1 MRLFYLGIYNN
12 LEPQN
17 GLRRALRSISSA
29 YDETDWNSAKKQYG
43 KNFET
48 YIVNRINNFSPDVV
62 FMQIQNPNIIT
73 PSIAKQLQ
81 GIKIN
86 WTGDVREDISWFKEL
101 APFVNVTLFTNMT
114 DVHSLQLDGL
124 KSDFLQ
130 VSVDEEIY
138 KHNGQYVEFAPI
150 VFFGNNYKN
159 HFPLSAERFETVRRL
174 KKDYGNKFAIFGTGW
189 NGLES
194 GNLNHKQQQEA
205 MILRGAKIA
214 LSISHFNYERYF
226 SDRLLRA
233 MFCGCMVV
241 SHAYK
246 KIETDFRQGEHL
258 VWYSDYEHL
267 TKVIDNALSN
277 PFRQTQVSSQG
288 YQHVKQH
295 FSYSAFAKNLLHL
308 INKYK

>member
-17 GLRRALRSISSA
+17 GLRRALRSISNG
-29 YDETDWNSAKKQYG
+29 YDEIDWATAKKQHG
-43 KNFET
+43 KHFDSF
-48 YIVNRINNFSPDVV
+48 IVAHINRLKPDVV
-62 FMQIQNPNIIT
+62 FMQIQSPNVIT
-73 PSIAKQLQ
+73 PSIAHSLN
-81 GIKIN
+81 GVLIN
-86 WTGDVREDISWFKEL
+86 WTGDVREDIGWFKEL
-101 APFVNVTLFTNMT
+101 APFVNVTLFTNET
-114 DVHSLQLDGL
+114 DARTLRMDGL
-124 KSDFLQ
+124 KADFLQ

-138 KHNGQYVEFAPI
+138 KPNGQYVDFAPI

-159 HFPLSAERFETVRRL
+159 HFHLSAERFETVRKL
-174 KKDYGNKFAIFGTGW
+174 KKQYGNQFAIFGTGW

-241 SHAYK
+241 SHEYNG
-246 KIETDFRQGEHL
+246 IYQDFRQGEHL
-258 VWYSDYEHL
+258 VAYKDYDHL
-267 TKVIDNALSN
+267 VAVIDNSLSK

-295 FSYSAFAKNLLHL
+295 FSYNAFAKNLLHL
-308 INKYK
+308 INQYK

>member
-1 MRLFYLGIYNN
+1 VRLFYLGIYNN

-29 YDETDWNSAKKQYG
+29 YDEIDWATAKKTHG
-43 KNFET
+43 KHFDT
-48 YIVNRINNFSPDVV
+48 FIVNRINNFSPDVV
-62 FMQIQNPNIIT
+62 FMQVQTPNIIT

-81 GIKIN
+81 GVKIN
-86 WTGDVREDISWFKEL
+86 WTGDVREDIGWFKEL

-114 DVHSLQLDGL
+114 DVHSLRKEDL
-124 KSDFLQ
+124 KADFLQ

-138 KHNGQYVEFAPI
+138 KPNGQYVEFAPI

-159 HFPLSAERFETVRRL
+159 HFHLSAERFETVRKL
-174 KKDYGNKFAIFGTGW
+174 KKQYGNQFAIFGTGW
-189 NGLES
+189 GGLES

-241 SHAYK
+241 SHEYNG
-246 KIETDFRQGEHL
+246 IYQDFRQGEHL
-258 VWYSDYEHL
+258 VAYKDYDHL
-267 TKVIDNALSN
+267 VAVIDNSLFK
-277 PFRQTQVSSQG
+277 PFRQKQVATQG
-288 YQHVKQH
+288 YEHVKQH
-295 FSYSAFAKNLLHL
+295 FSYNAFAKNLLHL

>member
-1 MRLFYLGIYNN
+1 LGIYNN

-29 YDETDWNSAKKQYG
+29 YDEMDWATAKKTHG
-43 KNFET
+43 KHFDT
-48 YIVNRINNFSPDVV
+48 FIVNRINNFSPDVV
-62 FMQIQNPNIIT
+62 FMQVQTPNIIT

-81 GIKIN
+81 GVKIN
-86 WTGDVREDISWFKEL
+86 WTGDVREDIGWFKEL

-114 DVHSLQLDGL
+114 DVHSLRKEDL
-124 KSDFLQ
+124 KADFLQ

-138 KHNGQYVEFAPI
+138 KPNGQYVEFAPI

-159 HFPLSAERFETVRRL
+159 HFPLSAERFETVRKL
-174 KKDYGNKFAIFGTGW
+174 KKQYGNQFAIFGTGW
-189 NGLES
+189 GGLES

-233 MFCGCMVV
+233 MFCGCAVI
-241 SHAYK
+241 SHEYK
-246 KIETDFRQGEHL
+246 SIEIDFENTEQL
-258 VWYSDYEHL
+258 YWYSNYEDL
-267 TKVIDNALSN
+267 SISIDQLLRNPRMCSN
-277 PFRQTQVSSQG
+277 IAIRG
-288 YQHVKQH
+288 YEHVKQH
-295 FSYSAFAKNLLHL
+295 FSYNAFSKNLLHL
-308 INKYK
+308 INQYK

>member
-1 MRLFYLGIYNN
+1 
-12 LEPQN
+12 
-17 GLRRALRSISSA
+17 
-29 YDETDWNSAKKQYG
+29 
-43 KNFET
+43 
-48 YIVNRINNFSPDVV
+48 
-62 FMQIQNPNIIT
+62 
-73 PSIAKQLQ
+73 
-81 GIKIN
+81 
-86 WTGDVREDISWFKEL
+86 
-101 APFVNVTLFTNMT
+101 MT
-114 DVHSLQLDGL
+114 DVHSLRKEDL
-124 KSDFLQ
+124 KADFLQ

-138 KHNGQYVEFAPI
+138 KPNGQYVEFAPI

-159 HFPLSAERFETVRRL
+159 HFPLSAERFETVRKL
-174 KKDYGNKFAIFGTGW
+174 KKQYGNQFAIFGTGW
-189 NGLES
+189 GGLES

-258 VWYSDYEHL
+258 VWYSDYDHL
-267 TKVIDNALSN
+267 TKVIDNALAN

-295 FSYSAFAKNLLHL
+295 FSYNAFSKNLLHL
-308 INKYK
+308 INQYK